1 MGVMTRKGKLEG
13 RLVGW
18 CVIYSWA
25 QFGGGYVEKGE
36 VSLSLAEAKEPF
48 SVMFFFAAALDLA
61 CQYRA
66 NMRTPKKIVF
76 ATNIPPFV

>member
-18 CVIYSWA
+18 GVIYSWA
-25 QFGGGYVEKGE
+25 QFGGGYVEKEE

-48 SVMFFFAAALDLA
+48 L
-61 CQYRA
+61 
-66 NMRTPKKIVF
+66 
-76 ATNIPPFV
+76 